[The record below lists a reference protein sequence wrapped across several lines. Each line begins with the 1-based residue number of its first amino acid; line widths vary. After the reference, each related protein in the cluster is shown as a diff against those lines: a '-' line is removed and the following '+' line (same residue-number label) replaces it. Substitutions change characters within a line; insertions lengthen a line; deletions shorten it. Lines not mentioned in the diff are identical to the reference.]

1 MERHAALYDLFWEN
15 SKLGPRTVQA
25 FRRRLEEHAVA
36 HDVADALVYP
46 SVDVPLARARDGLA
60 RLSQRRRSAR
70 AFSEAP
76 LPLRRLGRALSEFA
90 ENTAGRRSIPSA
102 GALYPVE
109 IFCLLERV
117 SDGPGRVA
125 VHYNPDNHSFCVIR
139 PLPDPQA
146 YRNALN
152 LDGFA
157 GEPQAVVVF
166 VLFPDRT
173 TAKYGERGGRF
184 ALIEVG
190 HAAQSFALRLARE
203 RLIGCEVGGLLD
215 DEIIRIL
222 DLEETGAQVALGY
235 ACGLLAKA
243 RFRENRLVTGRLHR
257 LLAGSG

>member
-25 FRRRLEEHAVA
+25 FRRRLEEHAVT
-36 HDVADALVYP
+36 HDVADTLVYP
-46 SVDVPLARARDGLA
+46 RGDVPLARARDGLA
-60 RLSQRRRSAR
+60 RLFEKRRSER

-90 ENTAGRRSIPSA
+90 EGPGGRRSIPSA
-102 GALYPVE
+102 GALYPLE

-117 SDGPGRVA
+117 SHGPGRVA
-125 VHYNPDNHSFCVIR
+125 VHYNPDNHSFSVIR

-146 YRNALN
+146 YGNALN
-152 LDGFA
+152 LDAFA

-222 DLEETGAQVALGY
+222 ELDGTGAQVALGY
-235 ACGLLAKA
+235 ACGLPAKA
-243 RFRENRLVTGRLHR
+243 RSRGPSSFRKQ
-257 LLAGSG
+257 

>member
-25 FRRRLEEHAVA
+25 FRRRLDEHAVT
-36 HDVADALVYP
+36 HDAAESLVYP
-46 SVDVPLARARDGLA
+46 SADVPLARAGDGLA
-60 RLSQRRRSAR
+60 RLSRKRHSER

-76 LPLRRLGRALSEFA
+76 LRLRRLGRALSEFA
-90 ENTAGRRSIPSA
+90 ADASGRRSIPSA

-117 SDGPGRVA
+117 TNGPGRVA
-125 VHYNPDNHSFCVIR
+125 VHYNPDNHTFSVIR

-146 YRNALN
+146 YRHALN
-152 LDGFA
+152 LDAFV

-222 DLEETGAQVALGY
+222 ELDGTGAQVALGY
-235 ACGLLAKA
+235 ACGLPAH
-243 RFRENRLVTGRLHR
+243 RESSRLPHR
-257 LLAGSG
+257 LRPTRS

>member
-25 FRRRLEEHAVA
+25 FRRRLEEHTLTHGVA
-36 HDVADALVYP
+36 ETLVYP
-46 SVDVPLARARDGLA
+46 SADVPLVRARDGLA
-60 RLSQRRRSAR
+60 RLFEKRRSER

-76 LPLRRLGRALSEFA
+76 LPLRQLGRALSEFA
-90 ENTAGRRSIPSA
+90 EGHGGRRGIPSA
-102 GALYPVE
+102 GGLYPLE

-125 VHYNPDNHSFCVIR
+125 AHYNPDNHSLSVIR
-139 PLPDPQA
+139 PLPGLED
-146 YRNALN
+146 YRHAIN
-152 LDGFA
+152 LEAFA
-157 GEPQAVVVF
+157 GMPQAVVVF

-222 DLEETGAQVALGY
+222 ELDGTGAQVALGY
-235 ACGLLAKA
+235 ACGLPAKA
-243 RFRENRLVTGRLHR
+243 KSR
-257 LLAGSG
+257 